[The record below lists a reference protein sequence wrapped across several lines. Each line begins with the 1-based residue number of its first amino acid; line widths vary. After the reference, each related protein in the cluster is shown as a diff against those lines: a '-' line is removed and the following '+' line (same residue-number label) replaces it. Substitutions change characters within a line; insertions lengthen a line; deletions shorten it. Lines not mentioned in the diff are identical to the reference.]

1 MNSNSITI
9 TNPVLSFAEAVTLLK
24 STNPADIQ
32 WLKTT
37 ADSMR
42 KQQVGDTVTYV
53 VNRNVNFTN
62 ICEKHCSFC
71 AFRRDLGEKDS
82 FWLSLQ
88 QVLEKA
94 EKAVENGA
102 TEICIQGGLNPYA
115 KIQGSTLRYYT
126 RLVTEIKQAFPQL
139 HLHAFSPQEIQFI
152 ARQDNLSYDHVIASL
167 KEAGVAS
174 LPGTAAEI
182 LDDNIRRIIC
192 PEKINTQTWME
203 IVSCAHRHGLYTT
216 STILSGH
223 IETPEHQVLHLY
235 KIRALQE
242 LAIEKDYPAR
252 ITEFIILPF
261 VGENAPVFLRKRV
274 GRLQPDLQATLKLT
288 AVARI
293 LLGDIIVNHQP
304 SWVKLGVDGAKEA
317 LDWGCNDF
325 GGTLMEEHIT
335 TMAGA
340 RGGTCLSVSQIQQ
353 AIASK
358 NRPYA
363 QRDTLYNLIT
373 SPTPM
378 ELSPHAP
385 V

>member
-1 MNSNSITI
+1 MMNSNPSTASLPI
-9 TNPVLSFAEAVTLLK
+9 LSFSEAVSLLK
-24 STNPADIQ
+24 SSKPTDIQ

-37 ADSMR
+37 ADRMR

-53 VNRNVNFTN
+53 VNRNINFTN
-62 ICEKHCSFC
+62 ICEQHCGFC

-88 QVLEKA
+88 QILEKA
-94 EKAVENGA
+94 EEAVKNGA
-102 TEICIQGGLNPYA
+102 TEICLQGGLNPHA

-126 RLVTEIKQAFPQL
+126 CLVREIKQAFPQL

-152 ARQDNLSYDHVIASL
+152 ARQDSLSYDHVILSL
-167 KEAGVAS
+167 QEAGVAS

-182 LDDNIRRIIC
+182 LDDTIRKIIC

-203 IVSCAHRHGLYTT
+203 IVSCAHRYGLYTT

-223 IETPEHQVLHLY
+223 VEKPEHQVLHLQR
-235 KIRALQE
+235 IRYLQE
-242 LAIEKDYPAR
+242 LAIEKDYPGR

-261 VGENAPVFLRKRV
+261 VGEKAPASLKKRV

-304 SWVKLGVDGAKEA
+304 SWVKLGIDGAKEA

-340 RGGTCLSVSQIQQ
+340 KGGTCLSVSQIQQ

-373 SPTPM
+373 SP
-378 ELSPHAP
+378 AKGDI
-385 V
+385 